1 MILQVESYPSESDNL
16 LKEQQDQR
24 VVIKLNIHLG
34 NISLVDQFEWDI
46 ADDKNNPEEF
56 SRKLCADLGLGG
68 RVCHRSSLQRERAA
82 GLAPE
87 ELCFL
92 RVSDASY

>member
-1 MILQVESYPSESDNL
+1 MIYHHPTPLQVESYPSESDNL

-46 ADDKNNPEEF
+46 SDEKNNPEEF
-56 SRKLCADLGLGG
+56 SRFALGKLGI
-68 RVCHRSSLQRERAA
+68 
-82 GLAPE
+82 
-87 ELCFL
+87 
-92 RVSDASY
+92 